1 MNKYIFFFIEK
12 IKNLANPAISLLSR
26 CEHSYISPK
35 AKIYR
40 QVKLDHSKVEDYT
53 YIAPGSR
60 ILYASIGKYCSIGRD
75 CSIGLGLHPL
85 DLKSTSPLFIS
96 KHNALGKSWVNDNL
110 FKEYKQIYIGNDVW
124 IGEKASIMGGV
135 KIGDGA
141 VIGTGAIVTKD
152 VPPYAIA
159 VGIPAKIIRYRFS
172 QEIIKRL
179 LKEKWWDKA
188 ESYISNH
195 INEFQKPL

>member
-1 MNKYIFFFIEK
+1 
-12 IKNLANPAISLLSR
+12 
-26 CEHSYISPK
+26 
-35 AKIYR
+35 
-40 QVKLDHSKVEDYT
+40 
-53 YIAPGSR
+53 
-60 ILYASIGKYCSIGRD
+60 
-75 CSIGLGLHPL
+75 
-85 DLKSTSPLFIS
+85 
-96 KHNALGKSWVNDNL
+96 
-110 FKEYKQIYIGNDVW
+110 
-124 IGEKASIMGGV
+124 MGGV